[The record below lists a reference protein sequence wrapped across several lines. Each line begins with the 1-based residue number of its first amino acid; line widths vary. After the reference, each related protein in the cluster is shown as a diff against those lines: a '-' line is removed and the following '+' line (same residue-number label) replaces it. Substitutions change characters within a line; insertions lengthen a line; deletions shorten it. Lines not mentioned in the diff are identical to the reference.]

1 MKPSVAFELNR
12 DMMRQVLA
20 RHNRIANLRVFG
32 SVLHGDDTEE
42 SDLDLLVDA
51 LPGATLFDLCGLEIE
66 LTDLLGV
73 PVQVLTPLDLPS
85 KFRDM
90 VVAEAREV

>member
-12 DMMRQVLA
+12 DRMRQVLT

-51 LPGATLFDLCGLEIE
+51 LPGASLLDVCGLEVE
-66 LTDLLGV
+66 LGDLLGV
-73 PVQVLTPLDLPS
+73 PVHVLTPGDLPV
-85 KFRDM
+85 KFRDK
-90 VVAEAREV
+90 VVAEAQAV